1 MELGSSPSF
10 DASGALAFLASEG
23 ELLRD
28 SQPRVDLYVNG
39 DKVMDRRGGEAVVT
53 THRVLFLH
61 SSRPALSTAWPLEL
75 VKDVR
80 FIEASWFK
88 SAKVVLSLV
97 EDPPAGEDGAAAAA
111 AAPRRRAEIML
122 SFQAGAAFA
131 KAFLAKLR
139 SSLSERSWV
148 KETAEPAP
156 KRAKEMLLG
165 IGGLRQAHANRLA
178 TERAMVDEAFSD
190 INSLEKHARAMVAL
204 VRRFKAKQAR
214 EAEAG
219 GAAEA
224 AAPAA
229 AGAGAGA
236 GAGAAAGGG
245 APSRLDSVMADL
257 GIANPVT
264 KQSAGQRYHKE
275 LAAQLAVVMRPYLAR
290 AGGVLLLSEAYC
302 RYNRA
307 RGTDLVS
314 PDDVMQASLLM
325 GDMDVG
331 MSLQRL
337 QSGVL
342 VLQGREHDAARAV
355 TRLRALLASRL
366 GAADSAPKDRWAA
379 AFVGTAELAAL
390 WRVSLPVAQSLIEK
404 AEDHG
409 VVWRDDSLHGVR
421 YYLAPELAD
430 REASGGGGS

>member
-1 MELGSSPSF
+1 MELGSTPSF

-28 SQPRVDLYVNG
+28 SQHRVDLYVNG
-39 DKVMDRRGGEAVVT
+39 DKVMDRRGGDAVVT

-97 EDPPAGEDGAAAAA
+97 EDPPAAPEGADGAAAAA
-111 AAPRRRAEIML
+111 EAPRRRAEIML

-131 KAFLAKLR
+131 KTSLTKLR

-148 KETAEPAP
+148 KEAAEPAP

-165 IGGLRQAHANRLA
+165 IGGLKQAHANRLA

-190 INSLEKHARAMVAL
+190 INSLEKHARAMVSL
-204 VRRFKAKQAR
+204 VRRFKAKQAKDTVS
-214 EAEAG
+214 G
-219 GAAEA
+219 EA
-224 AAPAA
+224 AAS
-229 AGAGAGA
+229 GAAGA

-325 GDMDVG
+325 GEMDVG

-337 QSGVL
+337 KSGVL
-342 VLQGREHDAARAV
+342 VLQGREHDASRAV
-355 TRLRALLASRL
+355 TRLRSLLASRL
-366 GAADSAPKDRWAA
+366 GAADAAPKDRWAA

-390 WRVSLPVAQSLIEK
+390 WHVSLPVAQSLIEK
-404 AEDHG
+404 AEAHG

-430 REASGGGGS
+430 GEPSAAAS